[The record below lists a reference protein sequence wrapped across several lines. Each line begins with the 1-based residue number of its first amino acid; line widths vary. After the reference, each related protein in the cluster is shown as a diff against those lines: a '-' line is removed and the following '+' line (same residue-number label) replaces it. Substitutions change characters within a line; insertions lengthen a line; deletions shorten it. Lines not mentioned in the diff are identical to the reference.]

1 MITCVH
7 ECSRSRGLE
16 WQIFLSYQRFKFYRS
31 CQWHQKFIS
40 TAHAKLSSSQFL
52 IETSFILLH
61 VIWWFVWFCL
71 HICLLIIKIMLLITW
86 WPYPNFSRSIWRTWS
101 SLLFLFVRVFGMFL
115 NVPEFFWITNRLKRV
130 LIRTKT
136 LTFRWFLLS
145 FSSFCCVFD
154 TNFSVLIQMYR

>member
-40 TAHAKLSSSQFL
+40 TAHAKLPSRQFL

-86 WPYPNFSRSIWRTWS
+86 WPNPNFFEIHMANMVQLVVLVCSCIWNVFECSRI
-101 SLLFLFVRVFGMFL
+101 FL
-115 NVPEFFWITNRLKRV
+115 NNKSSKTCIDKDKNFDIQMIFAEFFFI
-130 LIRTKT
+130 
-136 LTFRWFLLS
+136 LLC
-145 FSSFCCVFD
+145 FSYKFFCVD
-154 TNFSVLIQMYR
+154 TNV